1 MIILKYTF
9 ENWIQTEHWQGAMV
23 ASPTGLEYL
32 TNGVSKW
39 EPNERRKYQ
48 VVDSINNEAEF
59 KTRWN
64 TYSPYDQIEGV
75 R

>member
-1 MIILKYTF
+1 MKYTF
-9 ENWIQTEHWQGAMV
+9 ENWIQTEYWQGALIK
-23 ASPTGLEYL
+23 SPTGLEFL

-48 VVDSINNEAEF
+48 VVDRINNESEF
-59 KTRWN
+59 KNRWN
-64 TYSPYDQIEGV
+64 MYSPYDQIEGV